1 MKNHMR
7 YFATKHNVLDTDR
20 TGKAMH
26 TRLWKGLSSVFELV
40 YFKGLSFILPIHEA
54 MYTTVVPC

>member
-1 MKNHMR
+1 
-7 YFATKHNVLDTDR
+7 
-20 TGKAMH
+20 MH